1 MEEIICNTETLS
13 KNMKSLLSELKSRKD
28 NDLSINALMLLIMQ
42 QMYIG
47 NKYTYNEYIIPMF
60 IIL

>member
-1 MEEIICNTETLS
+1 
-13 KNMKSLLSELKSRKD
+13 MKSLLSELKSRKD
-28 NDLSINALMLLIMQ
+28 NDLSINALMYLIIQ

>member
-28 NDLSINALMLLIMQ
+28 NDLSINALMYLIIQ